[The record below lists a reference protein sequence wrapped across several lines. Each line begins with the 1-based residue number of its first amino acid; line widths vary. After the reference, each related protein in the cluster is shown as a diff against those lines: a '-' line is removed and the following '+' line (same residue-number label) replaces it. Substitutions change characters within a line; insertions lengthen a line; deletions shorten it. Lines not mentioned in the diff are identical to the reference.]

1 MKNYDEHIILKATH
15 LNAGY
20 LRGKN
25 QTIILENV
33 NISLKSGELVCFMGP
48 NGVGKST
55 LLRTLTAVQPALSGS
70 VEILGKNLRQLSISE
85 IAVMISMVLTDK
97 TNAGNLT
104 AEEIVALGRYPYLGW
119 NLSFKGEDK
128 DKIQEAIERT
138 SISSF
143 AHKKIHELSDGQIQ
157 KVMIAR
163 ALCQDT
169 PIMILDE
176 PTAHLDL
183 NNRVE
188 IINLLKDLAKT
199 TNKAILM
206 ATHELDLALQSS
218 DRLWLAGYNH
228 PIEEG
233 FPEDMVL
240 NGKIDNVF
248 ELKGFDLK
256 TGHLHK
262 TSLGKKVGLK
272 GEGYLY
278 LWTKNALE
286 RNGYEIDEQANLII
300 NINNQED
307 DLHWEFSDEQLI
319 KVDSL
324 EELIDALQTVNFNHN

>member
-1 MKNYDEHIILKATH
+1 MAILSNHIVLQTTD
-15 LNAGY
+15 LDAGY
-20 LRGKN
+20 GKGAQRRSVLN
-25 QTIILENV
+25 HI
-33 NISLKSGELVCFMGP
+33 NISLKTGELVCFMGP

-55 LLRTLTAVQPALSGS
+55 LLRTLTGVQPALSGN
-70 VEILGKNLRQLSISE
+70 VDILGTNLTKLS
-85 IAVMISMVLTDK
+85 AADMATNVAMVLTDK

-104 AEEIVALGRYPYLGW
+104 GREIVALGRYPYLGW
-119 NLSFKGEDK
+119 NLVFTEEDEI
-128 DKIQEAIERT
+128 KIEEAIERT
-138 SISSF
+138 NIASF
-143 AHKKIHELSDGQIQ
+143 CDKKIVELSDGQVQ
-157 KVMIAR
+157 KIMIAR

-188 IINLLKDLAKT
+188 IINLLRELVKT
-199 TNKAILM
+199 TNKAVLM

-240 NGKIDNVF
+240 NGKIDQVF

-262 TSLGKKVGLK
+262 KSLGKKVQLY

-286 RNGYEIDEQANLII
+286 RTGYEIDENAFVRIDI
-300 NINNQED
+300 HGSED
-307 DLHWEFSDEQLI
+307 PNKWTITNDH
-319 KVDSL
+319 KVEVSCL
-324 EELIDALQTVNFNHN
+324 EELIQKLSDHFDLN

>member
-1 MKNYDEHIILKATH
+1 MKTSKQNIVLSTNDLHVGYVQGDRKTTILDGIN
-15 LNAGY
+15 L
-20 LRGKN
+20 
-25 QTIILENV
+25 
-33 NISLKSGELVCFMGP
+33 SLKSGELVCFMGP

-55 LLRTLTAVQPALSGS
+55 LIRTLTAVQPSISGS
-70 VEILGKNLRQLSISE
+70 INILGGDLKKLSIAE
-85 IAVMISMVLTDK
+85 IALKVSMVLTDK

-119 NLSFKGEDK
+119 NLSFKKEDQE
-128 DKIQEAIERT
+128 KIEEAIDRT
-138 SISSF
+138 NIGTF
-143 AHKKIHELSDGQIQ
+143 KHKKIHELSDGQVQ

-188 IINLLKDLAKT
+188 IINLLKDLT
-199 TNKAILM
+199 RSTGKAVLM
-206 ATHELDLALQSS
+206 ATHELDLALQSA
-218 DRLWLAGYNH
+218 DRLWLAGH
-228 PIEEG
+228 SQPIHEG
-233 FPEDMVL
+233 FPEDLVL
-240 NGKIDNVF
+240 NGRIDKVF

-262 TSLGKKVGLK
+262 KSLGKKVQLD

-286 RNGYEIDEQANLII
+286 RNGYEIDDNAKRHIQIQNDDHQTLWRL
-300 NINNQED
+300 NDDNQSEV
-307 DLHWEFSDEQLI
+307 
-319 KVDSL
+319 KSL
-324 EELIDALQTVNFNHN
+324 ESLIDLLEQKL

>member
-1 MKNYDEHIILKATH
+1 MKSGSKNIVLKTNNLDVGYIQGDRKTTIL
-15 LNAGY
+15 NG
-20 LRGKN
+20 
-25 QTIILENV
+25 ID
-33 NISLKSGELVCFMGP
+33 ISLKSGELVCFMGP

-55 LLRTLTAVQPALSGS
+55 LLRTLTAVQPPISGS
-70 VEILGKNLRQLSISE
+70 VEILGDDLKQLSTAEVAIR
-85 IAVMISMVLTDK
+85 ISMVLTDK

-119 NLSFKGEDK
+119 SLSFQKNDR
-128 DKIQEAIERT
+128 DKIKEAIERT
-138 SISSF
+138 NIGDF
-143 AHKKIHELSDGQIQ
+143 KDKRIFELSDGQVQ

-188 IINLLKDLAKT
+188 IINLLKDLART
-199 TNKAILM
+199 TKKSILM
-206 ATHELDLALQSS
+206 ATHELDLALQSA

-240 NGKIDNVF
+240 NGKIDHVF

-262 TSLGKKVGLK
+262 ESHGKKVQLHGS
-272 GEGYLY
+272 GYLY

-286 RNGYEIDEQANLII
+286 RNGYEIDNESDLTISI
-300 NINNQED
+300 NDGSKQVM
-307 DLHWEFSDEQLI
+307 WELDHPELL
-319 KVDSL
+319 KVDTL
-324 EELIDALQTVNFNHN
+324 EKLIDTLEHHFDK